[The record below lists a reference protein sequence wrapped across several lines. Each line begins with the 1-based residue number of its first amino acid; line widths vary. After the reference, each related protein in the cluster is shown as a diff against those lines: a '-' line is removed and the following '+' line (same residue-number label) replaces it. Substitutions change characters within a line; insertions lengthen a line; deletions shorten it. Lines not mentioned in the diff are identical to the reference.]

1 MLKTSNFPFYS
12 GETTNITSTGQFA
25 VHATFCFDDVISEH
39 FIGFIPISKVVG
51 FSLSAPIVVEALK
64 QFFIKRDISLQ
75 YARFTCMDT
84 TNVNSG
90 EMGDLK
96 CYLKHK
102 VPLLR
107 LGGCNSHKLV
117 LCFKHLIPQFPS
129 IDEADVFLLNLW
141 QCFKISTSY
150 YKIFL
155 RTLQTYFDDPVVPV
169 CPDMLCW
176 AAHEWTCLTFFKG

>member
-1 MLKTSNFPFYS
+1 MLKTCNFLFYS

-25 VHATFCFDDVISEH
+25 VYPTFCFDDVISEH
-39 FIGFIPISKVVG
+39 FIGFIPISKVEG
-51 FSLSAPIVVEALK
+51 FSLSALIVIEALK

-90 EMGDLK
+90 EIAGLK

-107 LGGCNSHKLV
+107 LGGCNSHKL
-117 LCFKHLIPQFPS
+117 S
-129 IDEADVFLLNLW
+129 
-141 QCFKISTSY
+141 
-150 YKIFL
+150 
-155 RTLQTYFDDPVVPV
+155 VPI
-169 CPDMLCW
+169 
-176 AAHEWTCLTFFKG
+176 HR